1 MNKVKNQIIIITIT
15 FLILVLLTVVVHA
28 TYNLLDGLI
37 YKDLTVEKNASL
49 NRVDV
54 AVTNMIND
62 AETKLQVYVNGKMDT
77 EIANIKSK
85 EEAKIKEVQSNIDK
99 DVIAAKGEIDKI
111 VDQKVKDL
119 KYDEDLQK
127 LIDKLMN

>member
-1 MNKVKNQIIIITIT
+1 
-15 FLILVLLTVVVHA
+15 
-28 TYNLLDGLI
+28 
-37 YKDLTVEKNASL
+37 
-49 NRVDV
+49 
-54 AVTNMIND
+54 MIND